1 MYYVKLYYYMF
12 FLVIVL
18 KFFKVLLK
26 ELFLKKNM
34 IIFYWYE
41 VIDRYCSN
49 CYLINGMK
57 FCLNKILNF
66 DLYSFEIVLKI
77 C

>member
-12 FLVIVL
+12 FLVVVL
-18 KFFKVLLK
+18 KFVKVLLK

-41 VIDRYCSN
+41 VIDRYCSY
-49 CYLINGMK
+49 CYLIK
-57 FCLNKILNF
+57 RYEILF
-66 DLYSFEIVLKI
+66 K
-77 C
+77 